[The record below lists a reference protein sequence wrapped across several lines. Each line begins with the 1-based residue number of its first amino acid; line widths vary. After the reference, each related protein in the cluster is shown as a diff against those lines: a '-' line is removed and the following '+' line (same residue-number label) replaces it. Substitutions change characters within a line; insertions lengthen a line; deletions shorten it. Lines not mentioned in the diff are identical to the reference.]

1 MKYLLLLI
9 ASLSLATQFNF
20 KDVRCEDGRVA
31 SDVVMYFDSVKGY
44 TILVDGQVVK
54 NLIIISCN
62 GGHCLKQGYY
72 ERFGTPDLYI
82 MRKEIN

>member
-1 MKYLLLLI
+1 MKYILLLI

-31 SDVVMYFDSVKGY
+31 NDVVMYFDSVKGY

-54 NLIIISCN
+54 DLIIISCN
-62 GGHCLKQGYY
+62 SGHCLKQGYY
-72 ERFGTPDLYI
+72 DKNAQRF
-82 MRKEIN
+82 K

>member
-1 MKYLLLLI
+1 MKYILLLI

-54 NLIIISCN
+54 DLIIISCN

-72 ERFGTPDLYI
+72 DKNAQRFKWHTERLGL
-82 MRKEIN
+82 

>member
-31 SDVVMYFDSVKGY
+31 SDVVMYFDSVKGH

-54 NLIIISCN
+54 DLIIISCKS
-62 GGHCLKQGYY
+62 GHCLKQGYY
-72 ERFGTPDLYI
+72 DKNAQRF
-82 MRKEIN
+82 K

>member
-31 SDVVMYFDSVKGY
+31 SDVVMYFDVVKGY

-54 NLIIISCN
+54 DLIIISCN
-62 GGHCLKQGYY
+62 SGHCLKQGYY
-72 ERFGTPDLYI
+72 DKNAQRF
-82 MRKEIN
+82 K